1 MARVKRRR
9 NTRLLVFGFATVAG
23 LGIAGALLNSNE
35 EIGKSASPVYDSG
48 MKWADPWS
56 FDATNIG
63 GQSYSTGDADSAP
76 AQGAPKTS
84 DQLAAIQPPAS
95 FDAVGSILASS
106 DWPSIAVTDP
116 PRLAAAQAESDDRA
130 GAFLSGQSQPASTF
144 SPSASG
150 RSSPYTAAGG
160 GSFGG
165 GAAGLGG
172 MPGSSADAGPLGSGI
187 ANSTSGESAHASG
200 RHADTPPSFSAAG
213 AASAPPGLTSV
224 ASAIGQSASTGAGSS
239 NLLAPGNSAGASI
252 ASAQTLQTVQVPEP
266 ATLILVGA
274 GLALL
279 ARRFRRRECGAL

>member
-1 MARVKRRR
+1 
-9 NTRLLVFGFATVAG
+9 
-23 LGIAGALLNSNE
+23 
-35 EIGKSASPVYDSG
+35 VYDSG

-56 FDATNIG
+56 FDSTNIG

-76 AQGAPKTS
+76 TQGAPKAS
-84 DQLAAIQPPAS
+84 DQLAAIQPPAN

-106 DWPSIAVTDP
+106 DWPSIAVTDA

-130 GAFLSGQSQPASTF
+130 SGFLSGQSQPGSTF
-144 SPSASG
+144 SPSAGG
-150 RSSPYTAAGG
+150 RSSPYAAAGG

-172 MPGSSADAGPLGSGI
+172 MPGSSADAGPLGSRI

-213 AASAPPGLTSV
+213 AAAASAAGAPSAPPGLTSG
-224 ASAIGQSASTGAGSS
+224 ASAIGRSSSTGAGSAK
-239 NLLAPGNSAGASI
+239 LLATGNSAGASI

-274 GLALL
+274 GLTLL
-279 ARRFRRRECGAL
+279 ARRFKRRARGAP